1 MSKPNYLCKIHKE
14 MLIYK
19 QLIPL
24 TPYNALCTNCLKKNI
39 KGYSYPLQPII
50 YPFDYNYIFPMMCNW
65 NHCIYATFI
74 TKQCIIS
81 MIK

>member
-1 MSKPNYLCKIHKE
+1 MSNYLCKIHKE

-50 YPFDYNYIFPMMCNW
+50 YPIDYNYIFPMMCDKCSHNL
-65 NHCIYATFI
+65 
-74 TKQCIIS
+74 KQCKWCRIS
-81 MIK
+81 RKSVLL